1 MLLAS
6 VDSNKSATIRTFVS
20 KAFVQPFAGHFRAK
34 YLQRKR
40 KKLTNKTVSIIS
52 NDCVGGI
59 IYHDMNLRFLSPTV
73 NLFFETDNDFLEY
86 LSDIRHYS
94 EQVPQPVKRD
104 GKNYPIGEIKKNN
117 SGIII
122 HFLHYKSL
130 EEAANKWIERGKR
143 INYNNLFIIW
153 HNGSVSGPDKESFER
168 FQTIPQQ
175 KLLITGSNFNYNDE
189 NVVKL
194 KLYGKNYFPGK
205 ILIRK
210 SKYSAKRFLD
220 EVDYV
225 SWLNRCND
233 FGNSNN
239 TGGK

>member
-1 MLLAS
+1 M
-6 VDSNKSATIRTFVS
+6 TFWS
-20 KAFVQPFAGHFRAK
+20 I
-34 YLQRKR
+34 YL
-40 KKLTNKTVSIIS
+40 TS
-52 NDCVGGI
+52 GI
-59 IYHDMNLRFLSPTV
+59 IRNRFL
-73 NLFFETDNDFLEY
+73 NLL
-86 LSDIRHYS
+86 
-94 EQVPQPVKRD
+94 K
-104 GKNYPIGEIKKNN
+104 GIKKNN